1 VPLFEI
7 TPDQL
12 CPLSQAS
19 LAEMKVRE
27 RADLQRLLRT
37 QIDVLGQNPKGAG
50 QRRVHGLPWNGRLCP
65 VGGVPSISAVFERRS
80 WVETRVRAAASE
92 LSSRSVANAPCAG
105 LRPFH
110 SPRLTTMPS
119 MAANRGSIF

>member
-1 VPLFEI
+1 MPLFEI

-12 CPLSQAS
+12 RPLTQAS

-27 RADLQRLLRT
+27 RDDLQRLLRT

-50 QRRVHGLPWNGRLCP
+50 QRRVHGLPRNGRLSP
-65 VGGVPSISAVFERRS
+65 VGGVPRISAVFERKP

-105 LRPFH
+105 LTSYQGAKASKAPLSH
-110 SPRLTTMPS
+110 LT
-119 MAANRGSIF
+119 